1 MTLTIFATS
10 PEDRCVSM
18 YRKGDTTTEPSDK
31 FVRNS
36 TDWLRSSALGA

>member
-1 MTLTIFATS
+1 MTLTIFD